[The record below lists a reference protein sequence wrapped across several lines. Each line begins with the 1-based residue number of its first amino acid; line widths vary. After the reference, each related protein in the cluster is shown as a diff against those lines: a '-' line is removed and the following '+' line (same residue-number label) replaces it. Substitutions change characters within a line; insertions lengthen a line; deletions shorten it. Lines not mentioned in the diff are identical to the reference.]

1 MGAVMSQSSSPRFLG
16 LVVAAS
22 LGVVGPARAQGHL
35 QSSPIALTHD
45 EQRLLCVNPESRTV
59 SVFDVSG
66 PVPVKLAE
74 VKVGNEPSSVV
85 VQPDDARAFVTNTL
99 DGTVVPLDLA
109 TLKKKGKI
117 RVGVEPTA
125 AAMSPNGTR
134 LYVANASSNT
144 VSVIDATLL
153 KPLVVATV
161 DLSAFGSSPR
171 AIAVTDDGDADDSD
185 ETVFVPLFFAG
196 LAPGKSS
203 VEEGQDDQREG
214 RVVAFSATG
223 YTPLGA
229 PNPVELAP
237 QAVTGFNANGRLA
250 PGTGTTPAV
259 ASTNPQAFATSTGC
273 FPNQLASIAIHPN
286 GLRAYVVGTGA
297 SPNGPLQ
304 FTVMAQGLVSL
315 FDTAT
320 RLEVIAAQTD
330 PNVRRTAPL
339 NLNQGVNLATTPA
352 PRLFLTNP
360 VAIAWRPDGSDA
372 WIAVQHANLLVRL
385 TVDGAGIPTI
395 DAPLVAGPSTIV
407 RVDLENPGGAEIPGK
422 APRGVAINAVGTRA
436 FVFNFISRSVTAV
449 DITNPT
455 APSIAWTALSS
466 ALPVAG
472 TPEDTAHQGA
482 ELFYS
487 GRGPNGRM
495 SAAAWGG
502 CVVCH
507 PNGRSDNVTW
517 MFDAGPR
524 QTIPL
529 DGMFNKKPPHDQR
542 ILNWSGVRDENQDFE
557 LNTRGVFGGRGL
569 IDDDRLFLAI
579 GGTSGAT
586 PTDSALLEQ
595 YHSQTFA
602 VGTTNDL
609 AAGAALPTL
618 AAGRRDFAVATLGD
632 DRVFIL
638 GGRSGAGD
646 GTLASSTDAVL
657 EFNPRTNTLTPKGY
671 IGFTA
676 RHSLGAAAVNTT
688 LGPRI
693 YAIGGY
699 TSTAPAT
706 SPTTLVEEYDP
717 ATDVW
722 RVVAPLPTGVGQFGI
737 AVAGGINAAEPLQLI
752 HVVCGNTGSEGTP
765 SVANANPV
773 QRFQADPSGPGT
785 WTPFNPAGL
794 TLRRNLGAAAALRG
808 VSSRIFAIGG
818 EDGTGTVLDL
828 VEEYT
833 AQAVAVVPPP
843 HTSLPSPRTRF
854 GIAGTFSTNQVLVV
868 GGVDELGEDQTSV
881 LEYTVGLN
889 PVAPDPPGPAGT
901 PSGSWA
907 TRGNL
912 SAPRRGLGLSS
923 PPGVTNFLPA
933 RSGGRDARQD
943 SIAAFLAAG
952 VRPSLAPVPRNDP
965 AAKRGRL
972 RFNRRDLVQ
981 PGFSCAACHGGKKWT
996 GSTVDYDAPPSTD
1009 VGLGFGEQRVVGAE
1023 LRQTAKQG
1031 ANVLVNVGTFTTGG
1045 GRQNEIRSNPADIS
1059 AAVAPLGANGINI
1072 PSLLSVHET
1081 APYFYSGL
1089 AQTLEQVLDGSQDG
1103 NGGVRHHFVTDAAMR
1118 ADLVQFLKTIDG
1130 KAKTFK

>member
-1 MGAVMSQSSSPRFLG
+1 MGAFMSQSRSPRLLG

-35 QSSPIALTHD
+35 RSSPIALTHD

-66 PVPVKLAE
+66 PLPVKLAE
-74 VKVGNEPSSVV
+74 IKVGNEPSSVV
-85 VQPDDARAFVTNTL
+85 VSPDDARAFVTNAL

-161 DLSAFGSSPR
+161 DLGPFGSSPR
-171 AIAVTDDGDADDSD
+171 ALAVTDDGDADDAD
-185 ETVFVPLFFAG
+185 ETVFVSLFFAG

-214 RVVAFSATG
+214 RVVAFGATS
-223 YTPLGA
+223 YTPLVA
-229 PNPVELAP
+229 PNPVALAP
-237 QAVTGFNANGRLA
+237 QAVTGFNSNGRLA

-259 ASTNPQAFATSTGC
+259 ASTNPQIFTTSTGC
-273 FPNQLASIAIHPN
+273 FPNQLASVAIRP
-286 GLRAYVVGTGA
+286 GGFAYVVSTGA
-297 SPNGPLQ
+297 SPNGPLR
-304 FTVMAQGLVSL
+304 FNSMAQGLVSV
-315 FDTAT
+315 FDTTT
-320 RLEVIAAQTD
+320 RLEVTAGQTD
-330 PNVRRTAPL
+330 PTVRRTAPL
-339 NLNQGVNLATTPA
+339 NLNQGINLATTPA

-372 WIAVQHANLLVRL
+372 WIAVQHANVLVRL
-385 TVDGAGIPTI
+385 TVDAGGIPTI
-395 DAPLVAGPSTIV
+395 GAPLVAGPSTIV

-422 APRGVAINAVGTRA
+422 APRGVAINESGTRA

-455 APSIAWTALSS
+455 APAITWTALSS
-466 ALPVAG
+466 ALPLAG
-472 TPEDTAHQGA
+472 SPQEAAHQGA

-495 SAAAWGG
+495 SSEAWGG

-579 GGTSGAT
+579 GGASDAT

-595 YHSQTFA
+595 FQQVTGA

-609 AAGAALPTL
+609 AAGAALPAL
-618 AAGRRDFAVATLGD
+618 AAGRRDFAVATLAD
-632 DRVFIL
+632 DRVFIF
-638 GGRSGAGD
+638 GGRRGAGD
-646 GTLASSTDAVL
+646 GTLVPVTDAVL
-657 EFNPRTNTLTPKGY
+657 EFNPRTNTLTTKGY
-671 IGFTA
+671 TGFTP
-676 RHSLGAAAVNTT
+676 RHSLGAAAVETP

-699 TSTAPAT
+699 VSTAPTT

-717 ATDVW
+717 ATDLW
-722 RVVAPLPTGVGQFGI
+722 RTVAPLPTAVAQFGI
-737 AVAGGINAAEPLQLI
+737 AAAGGINAAEPLQLI
-752 HVVCGNTGSEGTP
+752 HVVSGNAGSEGAP

-773 QRFQADPSGPGT
+773 QRFQADPAGAGT
-785 WTPFNPAGL
+785 WTAFPAAGL

-808 VSSRIFAIGG
+808 VSSRILVIGG
-818 EDGTGTVLDL
+818 EDGTGTVLPT

-843 HTSLPSPRTRF
+843 HTSLPSPRARF
-854 GIAGTFSTNQVLVV
+854 GIAGSLSTNQIYVV

-881 LEYTVGLN
+881 LEYTVGAN
-889 PVAPDPPGPAGT
+889 PQLPDPPGPPGT
-901 PSGSWA
+901 PSGAWV

-912 SAPRRGLGLSS
+912 SAARRGLALSN

-943 SIAAFLAAG
+943 SIATFIAQS
-952 VRPSLAPVPRNDP
+952 VRPSVAPVSKKDL

-972 RFNRRDLVQ
+972 LFKQLDLVQ
-981 PGFSCAACHGGKKWT
+981 PQFSCASCHGGKKWT
-996 GSTVDYDAPPSTD
+996 VSTVDYDAPPSTD
-1009 VGLGFGEQRVVGAE
+1009 VGLGFGEERVAGAE
-1023 LRQTAKQG
+1023 LRQTATQG
-1031 ANVLVNVGTFTTGG
+1031 ANVLNNVGTFTIGG
-1045 GRQNEIRSNPADIS
+1045 GRVNEIRSNPADIG
-1059 AAVAPLGANGINI
+1059 AAVAPLGANGLNI

-1089 AQTLEQVLDGSQDG
+1089 AQTLEQVLDGSQDT
-1103 NGGVRHHFVTDAAMR
+1103 NGGVRHHFIPDAAMR
-1118 ADLVQFLKTIDG
+1118 ADIVQFLKTIDG
-1130 KAKTFK
+1130 KAKTLK

>member
-1 MGAVMSQSSSPRFLG
+1 MSQSRSPRFPG
-16 LVVAAS
+16 LVVAAF
-22 LGVVGPARAQGHL
+22 LGVVGPALARGHL

-59 SVFDVSG
+59 SVFDTSG
-66 PVPVKLAE
+66 PLPVKLAE
-74 VKVGNEPSSVV
+74 IKVGNEPSSVV
-85 VQPDDARAFVTNTL
+85 VQPGDARAFVTNAL
-99 DGTVVPLDLA
+99 DGTVVIVDLA

-161 DLSAFGSSPR
+161 DLSPFGSSPR
-171 AIAVTDDGDADDSD
+171 AIAVTDDGDGDDTD

-214 RVVAFSATG
+214 RVVAFGATS
-223 YTPLGA
+223 YTPLVA
-229 PNPVELAP
+229 PNPVALAP

-250 PGTGTTPAV
+250 PGSGTTPAV
-259 ASTNPQAFATSTGC
+259 ASTNPQTFPTSTGC
-273 FPNQLASIAIHPN
+273 FPNQLASLSIRP
-286 GLRAYVVGTGA
+286 GGFAYVVSTGA
-297 SPNGPLQ
+297 SPNGPLR
-304 FTVMAQGLVSL
+304 FNTMAQGLVSV
-315 FDTAT
+315 FDTTT
-320 RLEVIAAQTD
+320 RLEVTAAQTD
-330 PNVRRTAPL
+330 PLVRQTAPL
-339 NLNQGVNLATTPA
+339 NLNQGINFTPA
-352 PRLFLTNP
+352 PRFFLTNP

-385 TVDGAGIPTI
+385 TVDAGGIPTI
-395 DAPLVAGPSTIV
+395 GAPESDGDPNGVV

-422 APRGVAINAVGTRA
+422 APRGVAINESGTRA

-449 DITNPT
+449 DISNPA
-455 APSIAWTALSS
+455 APAITWTALSS
-466 ALPVAG
+466 PLPPAG
-472 TPEDTAHQGA
+472 SPQETAHQGA

-487 GRGPNGRM
+487 GRGPDGRM
-495 SAAAWGG
+495 SADAWGG
-502 CVVCH
+502 CIVCH

-529 DGMFNKKPPHDQR
+529 DGMFNKKAPHDQR

-595 YHSQTFA
+595 FQQVTGA

-609 AAGAALPTL
+609 AAGAALPAL
-618 AAGRRDFAVATLGD
+618 AAGRRDFAVATLAD

-646 GTLASSTDAVL
+646 GTLVPVTDAVL
-657 EFNPRTNTLTPKGY
+657 EFNPRTNTLTTKGY
-671 IGFTA
+671 TGFTP
-676 RHSLGAAAVNTT
+676 RHSLGAAAVETP

-699 TSTAPAT
+699 VSTAPTT

-722 RVVAPLPTGVGQFGI
+722 RTVAALPTAVAQFGI
-737 AVAGGINAAEPLQLI
+737 AAAGGINAAEPLQLI
-752 HVVCGNTGSEGTP
+752 HVVCGNTGSEGAP

-773 QRFQADPSGPGT
+773 QRFQADPAGAGT
-785 WTPFNPAGL
+785 WTAFNPAGL

-808 VSSRIFAIGG
+808 VSSRIFVIGG
-818 EDGTGTVLDL
+818 EDGAGTVLPT

-843 HTSLPSPRTRF
+843 HTSLPSPRARF
-854 GIAGTFSTNQVLVV
+854 GIAGSLSTNQIFVV

-881 LEYTVGLN
+881 LEYTVGAN
-889 PVAPDPPGPAGT
+889 PQLPDPPGPPGT
-901 PSGSWA
+901 PSGVWVS
-907 TRGNL
+907 RGNL
-912 SAPRRGLGLSS
+912 SGARRGLALSN

-943 SIAAFLAAG
+943 SIATFIAQG
-952 VRPSLAPVPRNDP
+952 VRPSVAPVSKKDL

-972 RFNRRDLVQ
+972 LFKQLDLVET
-981 PGFSCAACHGGKKWT
+981 GFSCASCHSGKKWT
-996 GSTVDYDAPPSTD
+996 QSTVDYGAPPSTD
-1009 VGLGFGEQRVVGAE
+1009 TGLGFGEERVVGAE

-1031 ANVLVNVGTFTTGG
+1031 ANVLINVGTFTTGG
-1045 GRQNEIRSNPADIS
+1045 GRVNEIRSNLADIG
-1059 AAVAPLGANGINI
+1059 AAVAPLGANGFNI

-1089 AQTLEQVLDGSQDG
+1089 AQTLEQVLDGSQDV
-1103 NGGVRHHFVTDAAMR
+1103 NGGVQHHFVADPLMR

-1130 KAKTFK
+1130 KAKSFK